1 MQLDIFEH
9 SRDVMIRSDVIGA
22 LERGEPVAARAG
34 WQVLQA
40 EFPAD
45 DCLPALDVLVS
56 TLERQSS
63 AHFTGHAVAR
73 VARLHLQQQVEP
85 AALRMLGP
93 GPGARW
99 LALRW
104 QALALRAAHLAFD
117 AAQSDEHAAPLLLR
131 AGDWAAATAAVA
143 GIDAWRRIPAPLCWM
158 AEARAHTHGL
168 DATWPLLVEL
178 AWLSPAR
185 FEALS
190 KALRAP
196 LLVALLSKFNANYEG
211 DGTVADL
218 AWFAAWV
225 LTEKPAL
232 ASRLNEAIP
241 SLGSAPELAMRQMV
255 ELLRLERQGRH
266 HELVE
271 RRKALRSLN
280 PALYGAYMKT
290 R

>member
-9 SRDVMIRSDVIGA
+9 SRDVMIRSDVVAA

-34 WQVLQA
+34 WQVLHA

-56 TLERQSS
+56 TLDRQCC
-63 AHFTGHAVAR
+63 AHFTDHAA
-73 VARLHLQQQVEP
+73 ARLARLDLQQRVEP
-85 AALRMLGP
+85 AALRMLGQ

-104 QALALRAAHLAFD
+104 QALALRATRLAFD
-117 AAQSDEHAAPLLLR
+117 AEQSDEHAAPLLLR
-131 AGDWAAATAAVA
+131 AGDWAAATAVVA
-143 GIDAWRRIPAPLCWM
+143 GIDAWRRIPAPLSWM
-158 AEARAHTHGL
+158 AEARTHTHGL
-168 DATWPLLVEL
+168 DAAWPLLAEL
-178 AWLSPAR
+178 AWLSPTR

-190 KALRAP
+190 KALRDP
-196 LLVALLSKFNANYEG
+196 LLEALLGKFNAEYEG
-211 DGTVADL
+211 DGAVADL

-225 LTEKPAL
+225 LIEEPAL
-232 ASRLNEAIP
+232 APRLNEATP
-241 SLGSAPELAMRQMV
+241 SLGSAPEQAMRLMV
-255 ELLRLERQGRH
+255 ALRRLERQGRH
-266 HELVE
+266 HELVL

-280 PALYGAYMKT
+280 PALFGAYMKT